1 MPFREADMNTLED
14 MKMQTM
20 TQEKE
25 EEIQDSSCYLEDI
38 SH

>member
-14 MKMQTM
+14 MKMQTI

-25 EEIQDSSCYLEDI
+25 DIQDSSCCLEDI
-38 SH
+38 SY